1 MSDANAPPSPAGAAA
16 PSKRTLLA
24 SIGAAAAVALVI
36 TFAAV
41 LPAEYNKDPLGLG
54 HLTGLSRLWAPPEA
68 VVAPGAAGVPAAIRQ
83 PAAFRTDSFE
93 IPLAAD
99 GDEARRNA
107 LEFKVR
113 LPKGAGLVYSWQA
126 EGLAVPEDL
135 MFDFHGHTVAADAKG
150 GPVSVADY
158 EKASGATANGSLT
171 APVDGIHGWYFR
183 NRSDKPIK
191 IRLKLSGFY
200 QLVPPGEEGNL
211 PGIQP
216 LGGAPAVAAA
226 PPAQP

>member
-1 MSDANAPPSPAGAAA
+1 MSDAKAPQPSPEGAA
-16 PSKRTLLA
+16 PSKRTLLT
-24 SIGAAAAVALVI
+24 SIGVAAGVAVFI

-54 HLTGLSRLWAPPEA
+54 HLTGLSRLWAPPEEMVDA
-68 VVAPGAAGVPAAIRQ
+68 NAAGAPAAVRQ
-83 PAAFRTDSFE
+83 PASFRSDTFE

-99 GDEARRNA
+99 GDEGRRNA

-113 LPKGAGLVYSWQA
+113 LPKGASLVYGWQA

-135 MFDFHGHTVAADAKG
+135 MFDFHGHTEAVEAKG
-150 GPVSVADY
+150 GKVSVADY
-158 EKASGATANGSLT
+158 EKSSGASANGALT
-171 APVDGIHGWYFR
+171 APMDGIHGWYFR

-200 QLVPPGEEGNL
+200 QLVPAGAEGNL
-211 PGIQP
+211 PGIEP
-216 LGGAPAVAAA
+216 VTAATA
-226 PPAQP
+226 ARP

>member
-1 MSDANAPPSPAGAAA
+1 MAPAAAGA
-16 PSKRTLLA
+16 
-24 SIGAAAAVALVI
+24 
-36 TFAAV
+36 
-41 LPAEYNKDPLGLG
+41 
-54 HLTGLSRLWAPPEA
+54 
-68 VVAPGAAGVPAAIRQ
+68 PAASRQ
-83 PAAFRTDSFE
+83 PAAFRSDTFE

-113 LPKGAGLVYSWQA
+113 LPKGASLVYSWQA
-126 EGLAVPEDL
+126 DGLAIPEDL

-158 EKASGATANGSLT
+158 EKASGASAHGALT

-183 NRSDKPIK
+183 NRSAQPIK
-191 IRLKLSGFY
+191 VRLKLSGFY
-200 QLVPPGEEGNL
+200 QLVPSGEEGNL

-216 LGGAPAVAAA
+216 VGATPPAV
-226 PPAQP
+226 P

>member
-1 MSDANAPPSPAGAAA
+1 MSDAKTPLPSPDGAA
-16 PSKRTLLA
+16 PSKRTLLI
-24 SIGAAAAVALVI
+24 SIGAAAATAVVI

-41 LPAEYNKDPLGLG
+41 LPAEYNVDPLGLG
-54 HLTGLSRLWAPPEA
+54 HLTGLSRLWAPPKEM
-68 VVAPGAAGVPAAIRQ
+68 VDVNAAGAPAAVRQ
-83 PAAFRTDSFE
+83 PAAFRSDTFE

-99 GDEARRNA
+99 GDADRKNA

-113 LPKGAGLVYSWQA
+113 MPKGAGLVYSWQA

-150 GPVSVADY
+150 GKVTVADY
-158 EKASGATANGSLT
+158 EKASGAAANGSLT

-183 NRSDKPIK
+183 NRSDKPVK

-200 QLVPPGEEGNL
+200 QLVPSGEEGNL

-216 LGGAPAVAAA
+216 LAPAPAAK
-226 PPAQP
+226 P

>member
-1 MSDANAPPSPAGAAA
+1 MSDAKAPRSPAHATA
-16 PSKRTLLA
+16 PSKRTLLV
-24 SIGAAAAVALVI
+24 SIGAAAAVAVVI

-54 HLTGLSRLWAPPEA
+54 HLTGLSRLWAPEEV
-68 VVAPGAAGVPAAIRQ
+68 VVAPGAAGAPVAIRQ
-83 PAAFRTDSFE
+83 PAAFRNDSFE
-93 IPLAAD
+93 IPLTAD

-113 LPKGAGLVYSWQA
+113 LPKGASLVYSWRA

-158 EKASGATANGSLT
+158 EKGSGDAAHGSLT

-183 NRSDKPIK
+183 NRSDKPINV
-191 IRLKLSGFY
+191 RLKLSGFY
-200 QLVPPGEEGNL
+200 QLVPAGQEGNL
-211 PGIQP
+211 AGIEP
-216 LGGAPAVAAA
+216 EAAK
-226 PPAQP
+226 PSAQP

>member
-1 MSDANAPPSPAGAAA
+1 MSDTNPPAAA
-16 PSKRTLLA
+16 PDAVPSKRTLLI
-24 SIGAAAAVALVI
+24 SIGAAAATAIVI

-41 LPAEYNKDPLGLG
+41 LPAEYNKDPTGLG
-54 HLTGLSRLWAPPEA
+54 HLTGLSRLWAPAEE
-68 VVAPGAAGVPAAIRQ
+68 VVAPGAVAASVRQ
-83 PAAFRTDSFE
+83 PAAFRTDTFE

-99 GDEARRNA
+99 GDEGRKNA

-113 LPKGAGLVYSWQA
+113 MPKGASLVYTWQA

-158 EKASGATANGSLT
+158 EKASGDAAHGSLT
-171 APVDGIHGWYFR
+171 APVEGIHGWYFR

-191 IRLKLSGFY
+191 VRLKLSGFY
-200 QLVPPGEEGNL
+200 ELVPAGEEGNL

-216 LGGAPAVAAA
+216 LPATAAVR
-226 PPAQP
+226 P

>member
-1 MSDANAPPSPAGAAA
+1 MSDAKTPLASPEGAA
-16 PSKRTLLA
+16 PSKRSLLI
-24 SIGAAAAVALVI
+24 SIGAAAATAIVI

-54 HLTGLSRLWAPPEA
+54 RLTGLSRLWAPEE
-68 VVAPGAAGVPAAIRQ
+68 VLVAPAAAGVPAAIRQ
-83 PAAFRTDSFE
+83 PAAFRSDTFE

-99 GDEARRNA
+99 GDEGRRNA

-113 LPKGAGLVYSWQA
+113 LPKGASLVYSWQA
-126 EGLAVPEDL
+126 DGLAIPEDL

-158 EKASGATANGSLT
+158 EKSSGASAHGSLT

-183 NRSDKPIK
+183 NRSAQPIK
-191 IRLKLSGFY
+191 VRLKLSGFY
-200 QLVPPGEEGNL
+200 QLVPSGEEGNL

-216 LGGAPAVAAA
+216 VGATPAAV
-226 PPAQP
+226 P